1 MKQQILAGLI
11 VGLCVLALY
20 YGNETRKDAFQE
32 WKSKY
37 NMKFEADED
46 SFRRLI
52 FNRNVETINKH
63 NADET
68 QTYKMGV
75 NQFTGLTEAQFIATY
90 LGSYPSSDV
99 SML

>member
-1 MKQQILAGLI
+1 
-11 VGLCVLALY
+11 
-20 YGNETRKDAFQE
+20 
-32 WKSKY
+32 
-37 NMKFEADED
+37 MKFEADED

-75 NQFTGLTEAQFIATY
+75 NQFTGLTEA
-90 LGSYPSSDV
+90 
-99 SML
+99 